1 MAWEVAALSERR
13 GLDTSAAV
21 PFECRPRLLL
31 RGRLRREREAVK
43 AAVLHGGDELRHLL
57 ILHVGV
63 GLELHRDLG
72 LLLQTRREHVRQLVL
87 CYALAVQFDLS
98 AAVQRECG
106 DDRLMRDG
114 RGDARQVHAQ
124 RLREEG
130 RDDDEDDQQDLHHG
144 DERRDVDLGEGLIE
158 LVALSVAHRHDQSP
172 LAWPRT
178 TLRDECSPW
187 RRGWW
192 DNIASTSALPLLSTR
207 CVTVRS
213 LRTKKL

>member
-31 RGRLRREREAVK
+31 RGRLRREREAVN
-43 AAVLHGGDELRHLL
+43 AAVLHGGDELRHFL
-57 ILHVGV
+57 IMHV

-72 LLLQTRREHVRQLVL
+72 LPLQARREHVRQL
-87 CYALAVQFDLS
+87 ALRNRLAIQFDLTF
-98 AAVQRECG
+98 AVQRERG
-106 DDRLMRDG
+106 DDRLVRDG

-130 RDDDEDDQQDLHHG
+130 RDDDEDDQQDQHHV

-158 LVALSVAHRHDQSP
+158 LVALSGAHRHDQSP

-192 DNIASTSALPLLSTR
+192 DNIASSSALPLLSTR

-213 LRTKKL
+213 FRTKKL